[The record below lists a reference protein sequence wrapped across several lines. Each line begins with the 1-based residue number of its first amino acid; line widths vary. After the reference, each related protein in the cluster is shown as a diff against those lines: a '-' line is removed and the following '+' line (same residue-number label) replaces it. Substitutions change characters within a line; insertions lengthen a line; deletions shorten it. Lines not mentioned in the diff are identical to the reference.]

1 MITLIP
7 NSGVQFITKEVNLSD
22 DKLNKF
28 RPFEYYEEKDEEEED
43 EDVFLFKLPY
53 YLSRIS
59 SYIEK
64 APSESGNTVINAEAI
79 NVETWEVMD
88 EEKIL
93 DRVIHRIPEE
103 EIISIPA
110 RKALECFE
118 NKWLPVPYLLKTA
131 AGDKFHDGPT
141 AWARMWFTKIGTLD
155 HGKTGATHHVVFAF
169 DTTEAE
175 RQHRFMSLKAQNAR
189 TKPVFCSP

>member
-79 NVETWEVMD
+79 NVETWEIMD

-93 DRVIHRIPEE
+93 DRVFRKKRLFPSLLGRHWNALRISGCLSR
-103 EIISIPA
+103 I
-110 RKALECFE
+110 
-118 NKWLPVPYLLKTA
+118 Y
-131 AGDKFHDGPT
+131 
-141 AWARMWFTKIGTLD
+141 
-155 HGKTGATHHVVFAF
+155 
-169 DTTEAE
+169 
-175 RQHRFMSLKAQNAR
+175 
-189 TKPVFCSP
+189 

>member
-93 DRVIHRIPEE
+93 DRVIHRDSGRRDYFYPGPE
-103 EIISIPA
+103 
-110 RKALECFE
+110 
-118 NKWLPVPYLLKTA
+118 
-131 AGDKFHDGPT
+131 G
-141 AWARMWFTKIGTLD
+141 IGML
-155 HGKTGATHHVVFAF
+155 
-169 DTTEAE
+169 
-175 RQHRFMSLKAQNAR
+175 
-189 TKPVFCSP
+189 

>member
-141 AWARMWFTKIGTLD
+141 AWPGCGSRRS
-155 HGKTGATHHVVFAF
+155 
-169 DTTEAE
+169 E
-175 RQHRFMSLKAQNAR
+175 RWIMERRGPRITWCLLLTRRKRRGNIAS
-189 TKPVFCSP
+189 

>member
-79 NVETWEVMD
+79 TVFRKKRLFLSRPGRHWNA
-88 EEKIL
+88 L
-93 DRVIHRIPEE
+93 RI
-103 EIISIPA
+103 SG
-110 RKALECFE
+110 
-118 NKWLPVPYLLKTA
+118 YL
-131 AGDKFHDGPT
+131 F
-141 AWARMWFTKIGTLD
+141 RIY
-155 HGKTGATHHVVFAF
+155 
-169 DTTEAE
+169 
-175 RQHRFMSLKAQNAR
+175 
-189 TKPVFCSP
+189 

>member
-103 EIISIPA
+103 EIISIPVSYTHVRELGPGCGSRRSERWIMERRGPRITWCLLLTR
-110 RKALECFE
+110 RKRRGNIA
-118 NKWLPVPYLLKTA
+118 
-131 AGDKFHDGPT
+131 
-141 AWARMWFTKIGTLD
+141 
-155 HGKTGATHHVVFAF
+155 
-169 DTTEAE
+169 
-175 RQHRFMSLKAQNAR
+175 S
-189 TKPVFCSP
+189 

>member
-93 DRVIHRIPEE
+93 
-103 EIISIPA
+103 
-110 RKALECFE
+110 
-118 NKWLPVPYLLKTA
+118 
-131 AGDKFHDGPT
+131 
-141 AWARMWFTKIGTLD
+141 IG
-155 HGKTGATHHVVFAF
+155 
-169 DTTEAE
+169 
-175 RQHRFMSLKAQNAR
+175 
-189 TKPVFCSP
+189 

>member
-93 DRVIHRIPEE
+93 ADAKQHMREILSRI
-103 EIISIPA
+103 
-110 RKALECFE
+110 R
-118 NKWLPVPYLLKTA
+118 
-131 AGDKFHDGPT
+131 G
-141 AWARMWFTKIGTLD
+141 
-155 HGKTGATHHVVFAF
+155 
-169 DTTEAE
+169 
-175 RQHRFMSLKAQNAR
+175 
-189 TKPVFCSP
+189 

>member
-79 NVETWEVMD
+79 NVETWEIMD

-93 DRVIHRIPEE
+93 ADAKQHMREILSRI
-103 EIISIPA
+103 
-110 RKALECFE
+110 R
-118 NKWLPVPYLLKTA
+118 
-131 AGDKFHDGPT
+131 G
-141 AWARMWFTKIGTLD
+141 
-155 HGKTGATHHVVFAF
+155 
-169 DTTEAE
+169 
-175 RQHRFMSLKAQNAR
+175 
-189 TKPVFCSP
+189 

>member
-59 SYIEK
+59 SYI
-64 APSESGNTVINAEAI
+64 SGY
-79 NVETWEVMD
+79 
-88 EEKIL
+88 L
-93 DRVIHRIPEE
+93 FRI
-103 EIISIPA
+103 
-110 RKALECFE
+110 
-118 NKWLPVPYLLKTA
+118 Y
-131 AGDKFHDGPT
+131 
-141 AWARMWFTKIGTLD
+141 
-155 HGKTGATHHVVFAF
+155 
-169 DTTEAE
+169 
-175 RQHRFMSLKAQNAR
+175 
-189 TKPVFCSP
+189 

>member
-64 APSESGNTVINAEAI
+64 DQAS
-79 NVETWEVMD
+79 
-88 EEKIL
+88 
-93 DRVIHRIPEE
+93 R
-103 EIISIPA
+103 EIRLSMP
-110 RKALECFE
+110 RLS
-118 NKWLPVPYLLKTA
+118 T
-131 AGDKFHDGPT
+131 
-141 AWARMWFTKIGTLD
+141 
-155 HGKTGATHHVVFAF
+155 
-169 DTTEAE
+169 
-175 RQHRFMSLKAQNAR
+175 
-189 TKPVFCSP
+189 

>member
-59 SYIEK
+59 RRLQASREIRLSMPRLSMLRHGRLWTRRRFWIE
-64 APSESGNTVINAEAI
+64 
-79 NVETWEVMD
+79 
-88 EEKIL
+88 
-93 DRVIHRIPEE
+93 
-103 EIISIPA
+103 
-110 RKALECFE
+110 
-118 NKWLPVPYLLKTA
+118 
-131 AGDKFHDGPT
+131 
-141 AWARMWFTKIGTLD
+141 
-155 HGKTGATHHVVFAF
+155 
-169 DTTEAE
+169 
-175 RQHRFMSLKAQNAR
+175 
-189 TKPVFCSP
+189 